1 MDEEPNTEA
10 LTSLAKEPQSAD
22 ADATSLLDVYQF
34 QTPSAEA
41 FQVSCGRVP
50 GFADLDLNELE
61 DFVRLTHYRAR
72 VLQQQHKPVR
82 SLNERNVKPDW
93 LQQFDKVMYAVYE
106 VNSDR
111 LKQERNPRTH
121 LTNIHAR
128 MLDQLTKIQDNYKQ
142 RFGPTIFT
150 RELRVLIHDL
160 KEWKHENVA
169 ALATALE
176 QVKELGAN
184 EEKQRNLEF
193 FHVHKQRVG
202 ATAQ

>member
-1 MDEEPNTEA
+1 M
-10 LTSLAKEPQSAD
+10 KEPQGAG
-22 ADATSLLDVYQF
+22 ANAASLLDVYQF
-34 QTPSAEA
+34 QTLSADA
-41 FQVSCGRVP
+41 FQVSCGRSP

-61 DFVRLTHYRAR
+61 DFVRLAHYRAR
-72 VLQQQHKPVR
+72 VLQQRHKPVG

-93 LQQFDKVMYAVYE
+93 LEQFDKVLHAVYE

-111 LKQERNPRTH
+111 LKQQERNPRAH

-128 MLDQLTKIQDNYKQ
+128 MLDQLTKIRDSYKQ
-142 RFGPTIFT
+142 RFGPTMFT
-150 RELRVLIHDL
+150 RELRALVHDL

-169 ALATALE
+169 ALVTTME
-176 QVKELGAN
+176 RIKQLGAS

-193 FHVHKQRVG
+193 FHVHKQRLD